1 MEKCILS
8 IPYRPILGEVVR
20 DILFCDSSIHSAL
33 FRVVC
38 TTAQALEVS
47 IAAFLTR
54 SQSCCISY
62 SVIWMIV
69 YDATSFTPMLMSGF
83 FFFFPVKQK
92 LYVSRLYDPME
103 IEGLQL
109 AICSVLDI
117 LSSMLS
123 YLSKVHLTC

>member
-47 IAAFLTR
+47 IAAF
-54 SQSCCISY
+54 SY
-62 SVIWMIV
+62 SVLV
-69 YDATSFTPMLMSGF
+69 LLPFLLG
-83 FFFFPVKQK
+83 
-92 LYVSRLYDPME
+92 VS
-103 IEGLQL
+103 L
-109 AICSVLDI
+109 AVF
-117 LSSMLS
+117 
-123 YLSKVHLTC
+123 LTQ